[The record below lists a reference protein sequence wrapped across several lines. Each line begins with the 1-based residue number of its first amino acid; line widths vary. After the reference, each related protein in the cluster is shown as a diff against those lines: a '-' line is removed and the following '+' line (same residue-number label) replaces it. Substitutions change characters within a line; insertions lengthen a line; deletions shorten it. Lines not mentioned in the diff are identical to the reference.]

1 MMAYIISSI
10 FVLTIWLAGI
20 YILRNASLRYAA
32 LQADAGQDSAV
43 DYLNSSLL
51 KISEAFISCR
61 KDFEQT
67 SGYKLLQECRDKEF
81 VLTNEQAEQIK
92 KSLYISFGTFRPYI
106 CTFNGQ
112 LSETELFCFI
122 MALLKID
129 NNLCGQILNM
139 TVSSVRSCKTR
150 LKGKL
155 ESESLRFLYSETT
168 QK

>member
-1 MMAYIISSI
+1 MAFLFSSLIILAIWIFGAYQLKIASS
-10 FVLTIWLAGI
+10 
-20 YILRNASLRYAA
+20 NAISVN
-32 LQADAGQDSAV
+32 DSTSAII
-43 DYLNSSLL
+43 DNYDDSSLL
-51 KISEAFISCR
+51 RLTEAFISCR
-61 KDFEQT
+61 KEFEQT
-67 SGYKLLQECRDKEF
+67 SGYKLIQECRDKEL

-155 ESESLRFLYSETT
+155 ESESLRFLYIETT